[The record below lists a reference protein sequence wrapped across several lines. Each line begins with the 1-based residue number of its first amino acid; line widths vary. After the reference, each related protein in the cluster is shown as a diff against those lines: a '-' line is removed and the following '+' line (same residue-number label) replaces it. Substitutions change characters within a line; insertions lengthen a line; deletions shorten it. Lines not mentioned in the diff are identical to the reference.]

1 MKNISTDPSY
11 LTNTRFQTSLLCLT
25 SSWTSP
31 INLER
36 PSTISGKSCEWAWCK
51 YTCCHVHTDI
61 KILQEQHITFVI
73 GWYKPFLME
82 NHSCVP
88 VWHKNSTV
96 GHQSSSHAHPHSDTC
111 SLLTSMASLT
121 SSRRSN
127 SAGFIFWNA
136 LVLQIWTKILKWMC
150 RNSNLMTLLGS
161 LQTPSVIVPEQ
172 CVQLWSCSRRWGEN
186 ISVFGHQT
194 ETILQETMKRIT
206 KFLLLFTERIC
217 SSVISRTIFQ
227 VKYWSNVSVF

>member
-1 MKNISTDPSY
+1 MTIAAGPTY
-11 LTNTRFQTSLLCLT
+11 LMNTRFQTSLLCLT
-25 SSWTSP
+25 SSWTST

-36 PSTISGKSCEWAWCK
+36 ASTISGKSCEWAWCK
-51 YTCCHVHTDI
+51 YTCTLTS
-61 KILQEQHITFVI
+61 KFYKNNTFTFVI

-88 VWHKNSTV
+88 VWHKNPPV
-96 GHQSSSHAHPHSDTC
+96 GHQSSSHVHSHSDTC
-111 SLLTSMASLT
+111 SLLTSMASLI

-161 LQTPSVIVPEQ
+161 LHIPSVIVPEQ
-172 CVQLWSCSRRWGEN
+172 CVQLWSCSWSWGEN
-186 ISVFGHQT
+186 ISIFGHQT

-206 KFLLLFTERIC
+206 KFLLLFTQRIY
-217 SSVISRTIFQ
+217 SPVISRTIFQ
-227 VKYWSNVSVF
+227 IQYWRNDSVS